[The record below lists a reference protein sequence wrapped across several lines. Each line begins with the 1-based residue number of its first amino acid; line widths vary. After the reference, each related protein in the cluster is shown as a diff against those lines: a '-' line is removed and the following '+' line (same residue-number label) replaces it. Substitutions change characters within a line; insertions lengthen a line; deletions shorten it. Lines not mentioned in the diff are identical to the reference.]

1 MATTSTDVYGNIS
14 TSGVFNEIELSAGS
28 LLFNGSS
35 GYLSNTSTSANLVP
49 GTSDFT
55 IEGWVYLLDYSSA
68 NVLFSKGDNSNGGG
82 AGAWAFLTTVTN
94 GYLALDYA
102 GTNVLIGT
110 TAVSLN
116 TWHHIALTRS
126 GNTHTLWLDGQNT
139 GSATLTNNLSGTGNA
154 RIGRGKGASTN
165 YFAGAISNVRLV
177 NGTALYSSNF
187 SVPTSSFTAVNN
199 TQLLLNVVNSSLYMT
214 DFSSNG
220 FAFTNNG
227 SVLFNEKSPFNASQ
241 CGSLFFNGS
250 SGYLYSTSTSS
261 NLIPGTVPESSPDPS
276 VVPTFILSRDNS
288 FSV

>member
-1 MATTSTDVYGNIS
+1 M
-14 TSGVFNEIELSAGS
+14 
-28 LLFNGSS
+28 
-35 GYLSNTSTSANLVP
+35 VP

-55 IEGWVYLLDYSSA
+55 VEGWVYLLNYSLA

-82 AGAWAFLTTVTN
+82 AGAWAFYTTATN
-94 GYLALDYA
+94 GYLEFDYA
-102 GTNVLIGT
+102 GTGVLTGT

-126 GNTHTLWLDGQNT
+126 GNTWTLWLDGQNT
-139 GSATLTNNLSGTGNA
+139 GSSTLTYNLRGTGNT
-154 RIGRGKGASTN
+154 RIGHGKGSASPN

-199 TQLLLNVVNSSLYMT
+199 TQLLLNVVSSSLYMT

-227 SVLFNEKSPFNASQ
+227 SVLYNNKSPFNVSQ
-241 CGSLFFNGS
+241 CGSLFFTGS
-250 SGYLYSTSTSS
+250 S
-261 NLIPGTVPESSPDPS
+261 
-276 VVPTFILSRDNS
+276 
-288 FSV
+288 